1 MILQHQIE
9 LFLYEVEKNSRL
21 DKVVCFVQSEQIKI
35 DLI

>member
-21 DKVVCFVQSEQIKI
+21 DKVVCFIQGEQIKI